1 MAELVADCP
10 RCHAKEHTF
19 VVFSMHLVKIMG
31 ILDGEE
37 RRLYEAFCVCKN
49 CNESTI
55 FKVNEKLD
63 LTANERQY
71 FYDSSGP
78 INYPKALNN
87 IIEVRGYVNTRN
99 MASCPAPE
107 DTPEKIKD
115 VFREGAESVTGNCPN
130 AAVAM
135 FRLCVDLATKPLHAE
150 KNLKRRLDGLFES
163 NKLPEDLK
171 ELSHCI
177 REDGNAG
184 VHDGTITLDDAKD
197 IMDFCNILLT
207 RLYTEP
213 AKIEAAQKRQ
223 QERKSEAKS
232 QKDES

>member
-1 MAELVADCP
+1 MAELVTDCP
-10 RCHAKEHTF
+10 RCNAKEHTF
-19 VVFSMHLVKIMG
+19 LVPSMHLVKTMRTPRG
-31 ILDGEE
+31 HEL
-37 RRLYEAFCVCKN
+37 RFYEAFCVCKN
-49 CNESTI
+49 CNESTV
-55 FKVNEKLD
+55 FKVNEKPD
-63 LTANERQY
+63 LTPNERQS
-71 FYDSSGP
+71 FNSISKLMSYDR
-78 INYPKALNN
+78 ALSN
-87 IIEVRGYVNTRN
+87 IIEIRDYVNTRN

-107 DTPEKIKD
+107 DIPEQIKD

-163 NKLPEDLK
+163 NKLPRNLN

-197 IMDFCNILLT
+197 IMEFCSILLNQ
-207 RLYTEP
+207 LYTEP